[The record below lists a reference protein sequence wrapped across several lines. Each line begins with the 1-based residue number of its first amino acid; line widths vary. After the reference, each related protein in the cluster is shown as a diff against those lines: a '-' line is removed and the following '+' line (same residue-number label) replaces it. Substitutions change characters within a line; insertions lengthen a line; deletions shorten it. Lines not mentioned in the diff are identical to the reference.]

1 MTELYGSAD
10 EAFRSCEAMFVWQFA
25 VEQDGRNLT
34 KEFLKEQLGIS
45 ERKWRRISAFL
56 REKGLMTVTTIK
68 DVANRC
74 FGRKISFNRPATP
87 IYPPKCT
94 FRAYTVS
101 GGDARGG
108 CKGEP
113 MTPELARKHTD
124 RFLNRFPGKKTFQTF
139 DDKKGPDGKGRG
151 RLAKIIHDDE
161 TYLKNIND
169 QGAGVFLTINE
180 TDGNGRETR
189 NITKV
194 RAIYV
199 DLDGA
204 DVNPV
209 LQEMPHMVVESSP
222 GKFHGYWLVKDF
234 PLEAFKATQQRL
246 IKKFGGDKAVCDLPR
261 VMRVPG
267 YVHHK
272 GEPFTTQIVFEH
284 HGEPLTYAEVC
295 EKFPPEP
302 VKPWSSPKYQQKQ
315 EDGEYTGP
323 YGCARGERNN
333 RLARFLGGMVKR
345 CYDRGKIEHEAMK
358 WGKSCSPPMETG
370 EINSVVR
377 SICRYLGC

>member
-1 MTELYGSAD
+1 MIDPLTFAGNQSAFLIWSYGVAADQSRIKRELIK
-10 EAFRSCEAMFVWQFA
+10 
-25 VEQDGRNLT
+25 QD
-34 KEFLKEQLGIS
+34 LGIS
-45 ERKWRRISAFL
+45 ERAWRNASKFL
-56 REKGLMTVTTIK
+56 RDQGLMTVATIK
-68 DVANRC
+68 DVANKC
-74 FGRKISFNRPATP
+74 FRRQISFQKPEKQPISHYCTP
-87 IYPPKCT
+87 C
-94 FRAYTVS
+94 ANTVS

-124 RFLNRFPGKKTFQTF
+124 RFLNRFSGKKTFQTF

-180 TDGNGRETR
+180 TDGKGRETR

-261 VMRVPG
+261 VMRIPG

-302 VKPWSSPKYQQKQ
+302 VKPWSAPKYQQKQ

-323 YGCARGERNN
+323 YGCGRGERNN

-345 CYDRGKIEHEAMK
+345 CYDRGKIEYEAMK

>member
-1 MTELYGSAD
+1 MTEIYGSAD

-25 VEQDGRNLT
+25 AEQDGRNLT

-94 FRAYTVS
+94 FRAHTVS

-180 TDGNGRETR
+180 TDGKGRETR

-204 DVNPV
+204 PVTPV
-209 LQEMPHMVVESSP
+209 LEEMPHIVVESSP

-234 PLEAFKATQQRL
+234 PLEAFKQTQQRL
-246 IKKFGGDKAVCDLPR
+246 IKKFNGDKAVCDLPR

-272 GEPFTTQIVFEH
+272 GEPFTAQIVFEH

-302 VKPWSSPKYQQKQ
+302 VKPWSAPKYQKTQ
-315 EDGEYTGP
+315 DDCEYTGP
-323 YGCARGERNN
+323 YGRGKGERNN
-333 RLARFLGGMVKR
+333 GLARFLGGMIKR
-345 CYDRGKIEHEAMK
+345 CYDRGRIEYEAMK

-370 EINSVVR
+370 EIQSVVR
-377 SICRYLGC
+377 SLCRYIKC

>member
-1 MTELYGSAD
+1 MIDPLTFAGNQSAFLIWSYGVAADQSRIKRELIK
-10 EAFRSCEAMFVWQFA
+10 
-25 VEQDGRNLT
+25 QD
-34 KEFLKEQLGIS
+34 LGIS
-45 ERKWRRISAFL
+45 ERAWRKASKFL
-56 REKGLMTVTTIK
+56 RDQGLMTVATIK
-68 DVANRC
+68 DVANKC
-74 FGRKISFNRPATP
+74 FRRQISFQKPEKQPISHYCTP
-87 IYPPKCT
+87 C
-94 FRAYTVS
+94 ANTVA
-101 GGDARGG
+101 GGDAGGG

-180 TDGNGRETR
+180 TDGKGRETR

-209 LQEMPHMVVESSP
+209 LQEMPYMVVESSP

-261 VMRVPG
+261 VMRIPG

-302 VKPWSSPKYQQKQ
+302 VKPWSAPKYQQKQ

-323 YGCARGERNN
+323 YGCGRGERNN

-345 CYDRGKIEHEAMK
+345 CYDRGKIEYEAMK

>member
-1 MTELYGSAD
+1 MIDPLTFAGNQSAFLIWSYGVAADPGRIKRELIK
-10 EAFRSCEAMFVWQFA
+10 
-25 VEQDGRNLT
+25 QD
-34 KEFLKEQLGIS
+34 LGIS
-45 ERKWRRISAFL
+45 ERAWRKASKFL
-56 REKGLMTVTTIK
+56 RDQGLMTVATIK
-68 DVANRC
+68 DVANKC
-74 FGRKISFNRPATP
+74 FRRQISFQKPEKQPISHYCTP
-87 IYPPKCT
+87 C
-94 FRAYTVS
+94 ANTVS
-101 GGDARGG
+101 GGDARWG

-180 TDGNGRETR
+180 TDGKGRETR

-261 VMRVPG
+261 VMRIPG

-302 VKPWSSPKYQQKQ
+302 VKPWSAPKYQQKQ

-323 YGCARGERNN
+323 YGCGRGERNN

-345 CYDRGKIEHEAMK
+345 CYDRGKIEYEAMK

>member
-1 MTELYGSAD
+1 MIDPLTFAGNQSAFLIWSYGVAADQSRIKRELIK
-10 EAFRSCEAMFVWQFA
+10 
-25 VEQDGRNLT
+25 QD
-34 KEFLKEQLGIS
+34 LGIS
-45 ERKWRRISAFL
+45 ERAWRKASKFL
-56 REKGLMTVTTIK
+56 RDQGLMTVATIK
-68 DVANRC
+68 DVANKC
-74 FGRKISFNRPATP
+74 FRRQISFQKPEKQPISHYCTP
-87 IYPPKCT
+87 C
-94 FRAYTVS
+94 ANTVS

-124 RFLNRFPGKKTFQTF
+124 RFLNRFSGKKTFQTF

-180 TDGNGRETR
+180 TDGKGRETR

-261 VMRVPG
+261 VMRIPG

-302 VKPWSSPKYQQKQ
+302 VKPWSAPKYQQKQ

-323 YGCARGERNN
+323 YGCGRGERNN

-345 CYDRGKIEHEAMK
+345 CYDRGKIEYEAMK

>member
-1 MTELYGSAD
+1 MIDPLTFAGNQSAFLIWSYGVAADPGRIKRELIK
-10 EAFRSCEAMFVWQFA
+10 
-25 VEQDGRNLT
+25 QD
-34 KEFLKEQLGIS
+34 LGIS
-45 ERKWRRISAFL
+45 ERAWRKASKFL
-56 REKGLMTVTTIK
+56 RDQGLMTVATIK
-68 DVANRC
+68 DVANKC
-74 FGRKISFNRPATP
+74 FRRQISFQKPEKQPISHYCTP
-87 IYPPKCT
+87 C
-94 FRAYTVS
+94 ASTVS

-124 RFLNRFPGKKTFQTF
+124 RFLNRFSGKKTFQTF

-151 RLAKIIHDDE
+151 RLARIIHDDE

-180 TDGNGRETR
+180 TDGKGRETR

-261 VMRVPG
+261 VMRIPG

-302 VKPWSSPKYQQKQ
+302 VKPWSAPKYQQKQ

-323 YGCARGERNN
+323 YGCGRGERNN

-345 CYDRGKIEHEAMK
+345 CYDRGKIEYEAMK

>member
-1 MTELYGSAD
+1 MIDPLTFAGNQSAFLIWSYGVAADQSRIKRELIK
-10 EAFRSCEAMFVWQFA
+10 
-25 VEQDGRNLT
+25 QD
-34 KEFLKEQLGIS
+34 LGIS
-45 ERKWRRISAFL
+45 ERAWRKASKFL
-56 REKGLMTVTTIK
+56 RDQGLMTVATIK
-68 DVANRC
+68 DVANKC
-74 FGRKISFNRPATP
+74 FRRQISFQKPEKQPISHYCTP
-87 IYPPKCT
+87 C
-94 FRAYTVS
+94 ANTVS

-108 CKGEP
+108 CKGDP

-180 TDGNGRETR
+180 TDGKGRETR

-261 VMRVPG
+261 VMRIPG

-302 VKPWSSPKYQQKQ
+302 VKPWSAPKYQQKQ

-323 YGCARGERNN
+323 YGCGRGERNN

-345 CYDRGKIEHEAMK
+345 CNDRGKIEYEAMK

>member
-1 MTELYGSAD
+1 MIDPLTFAGNQSAFLIWSYGVAADQSRIKRELIK
-10 EAFRSCEAMFVWQFA
+10 
-25 VEQDGRNLT
+25 QD
-34 KEFLKEQLGIS
+34 LGIS
-45 ERKWRRISAFL
+45 ERAWRKASKFL
-56 REKGLMTVTTIK
+56 RDQGLMTVATIK
-68 DVANRC
+68 DVANKC
-74 FGRKISFNRPATP
+74 FRRQISFQKPEKQPISHYCTP
-87 IYPPKCT
+87 C
-94 FRAYTVS
+94 ANTVS

-124 RFLNRFPGKKTFQTF
+124 RFLNRFSGKKTFQTF

-261 VMRVPG
+261 VMRIPG

-302 VKPWSSPKYQQKQ
+302 VKPWSAPKYQQKQ

-323 YGCARGERNN
+323 YGCGRGERNN

-345 CYDRGKIEHEAMK
+345 CYDRGKIEYEAMK

>member
-1 MTELYGSAD
+1 
-10 EAFRSCEAMFVWQFA
+10 
-25 VEQDGRNLT
+25 
-34 KEFLKEQLGIS
+34 
-45 ERKWRRISAFL
+45 
-56 REKGLMTVTTIK
+56 
-68 DVANRC
+68 
-74 FGRKISFNRPATP
+74 
-87 IYPPKCT
+87 
-94 FRAYTVS
+94 
-101 GGDARGG
+101 
-108 CKGEP
+108 

-124 RFLNRFPGKKTFQTF
+124 RFLNRFSGKKTFQTF

-180 TDGNGRETR
+180 TDGKGRETR

-204 DVNPV
+204 PVTPV
-209 LQEMPHMVVESSP
+209 LEEMPHIVVESSP

-302 VKPWSSPKYQQKQ
+302 VKPWSAPKYQQKQ

-323 YGCARGERNN
+323 YGCGRGERNN

>member
-1 MTELYGSAD
+1 
-10 EAFRSCEAMFVWQFA
+10 
-25 VEQDGRNLT
+25 
-34 KEFLKEQLGIS
+34 
-45 ERKWRRISAFL
+45 
-56 REKGLMTVTTIK
+56 
-68 DVANRC
+68 
-74 FGRKISFNRPATP
+74 
-87 IYPPKCT
+87 
-94 FRAYTVS
+94 
-101 GGDARGG
+101 
-108 CKGEP
+108 

-180 TDGNGRETR
+180 TDGKGRETR

-295 EKFPPEP
+295 EKFPPDP
-302 VKPWSSPKYQQKQ
+302 VKPWSAPKYQQKQ

-323 YGCARGERNN
+323 YGCGRGERNN

-345 CYDRGKIEHEAMK
+345 CYDRGKIECEAMK

>member
-1 MTELYGSAD
+1 MIDPLTFAGNQSAFLIWSYGVAADQSRIKRELIK
-10 EAFRSCEAMFVWQFA
+10 
-25 VEQDGRNLT
+25 QD
-34 KEFLKEQLGIS
+34 LGIS
-45 ERKWRRISAFL
+45 ERAWRKASKFL
-56 REKGLMTVTTIK
+56 RDQGLMTVATIK
-68 DVANRC
+68 DVANKC
-74 FGRKISFNRPATP
+74 FRRQISFQKPEKQPISHYCTP
-87 IYPPKCT
+87 C
-94 FRAYTVS
+94 ANTVS

-139 DDKKGPDGKGRG
+139 DDKKGLDGKGRG

-180 TDGNGRETR
+180 TDGKGRETR

-261 VMRVPG
+261 VMRIPG

-302 VKPWSSPKYQQKQ
+302 VKPWSAPKYQQKQ

-323 YGCARGERNN
+323 YGCGRGERNN

-345 CYDRGKIEHEAMK
+345 CYDRGKIEYEAMK

>member
-1 MTELYGSAD
+1 MVDAGVLAANPVAYRVWSYAVGS
-10 EAFRSCEAMFVWQFA
+10 EAKKKDRESIREA
-25 VEQDGRNLT
+25 
-34 KEFLKEQLGIS
+34 LGIS
-45 ERKWRRISAFL
+45 ERKWRNASKFL
-56 REKGLMTVTTIK
+56 REQGLMTVTTIK
-68 DVANRC
+68 DVVHKC
-74 FGRKISFNRPATP
+74 FWKKIHFHTDKTQPSP
-87 IYPPKCT
+87 T
-94 FRAYTVS
+94 FSPRTDIVS

-180 TDGNGRETR
+180 TDGKGRETR

-261 VMRVPG
+261 VMRIPG

-302 VKPWSSPKYQQKQ
+302 VKPWSAPKYQQKQ

-323 YGCARGERNN
+323 YGCGRGERNN

-345 CYDRGKIEHEAMK
+345 CYDRGKIEYEAMK

>member
-1 MTELYGSAD
+1 MIDPLTFAGNQSAFLIWSYGVAADQGRIKRELIK
-10 EAFRSCEAMFVWQFA
+10 
-25 VEQDGRNLT
+25 QD
-34 KEFLKEQLGIS
+34 LGIS
-45 ERKWRRISAFL
+45 ERARRTASKFL
-56 REKGLMTVTTIK
+56 RDQGLMTVPTIK
-68 DVANRC
+68 DVANKC
-74 FGRKISFNRPATP
+74 FRRQISFQKPEKQPISHFCTP
-87 IYPPKCT
+87 C
-94 FRAYTVS
+94 ANTVS

-108 CKGEP
+108 CKWEP

-180 TDGNGRETR
+180 TDGKGRETR

-261 VMRVPG
+261 VMRIPG

-302 VKPWSSPKYQQKQ
+302 VKPWSAPKYQQKQ

-323 YGCARGERNN
+323 YGCGRGERNN

-345 CYDRGKIEHEAMK
+345 CYDRGKIEYEAMK

>member
-34 KEFLKEQLGIS
+34 KEFLKGQMGIS
-45 ERKWRRISAFL
+45 ERKWRRISSFL

-94 FRAYTVS
+94 FRAHTVS

-113 MTPELARKHTD
+113 MTPELARKHTE
-124 RFLNRFPGKKTFQTF
+124 RFLARFPGKKTFQTF
-139 DDKKGPDGKGRG
+139 DDKRGADGKGRP

-161 TYLKNIND
+161 TYLPNINE

-180 TDGNGRETR
+180 TDGKGRETK

-204 DVNPV
+204 PVTPV
-209 LQEMPHMVVESSP
+209 LEEMPHIVVESSP

-234 PLEAFKATQQRL
+234 PLEAFKQTQQRL
-246 IKKFGGDKAVCDLPR
+246 IKKFNGDKAVCDLPR

-302 VKPWSSPKYQQKQ
+302 VKPWSAPKYQKTQD
-315 EDGEYTGP
+315 DGEYTGP
-323 YGCARGERNN
+323 YGRGKGERNN
-333 RLARFLGGMVKR
+333 GLARFLGGMIKR
-345 CYDRGKIEHEAMK
+345 CYDRGRIEYEAMK

-370 EINSVVR
+370 EIQSVVR
-377 SICRYLGC
+377 SLCRYIKC

>member
-1 MTELYGSAD
+1 MTEIYGSAD

-25 VEQDGRNLT
+25 AEQDGRNLT
-34 KEFLKEQLGIS
+34 KEFIKEQLGIS

-94 FRAYTVS
+94 FRAHTVS

-161 TYLKNIND
+161 TYLPNINE

-180 TDGNGRETR
+180 TDGKGRETK

-204 DVNPV
+204 PVTPV
-209 LQEMPHMVVESSP
+209 LEEMPHIVVESSP

-234 PLEAFKATQQRL
+234 PLEAFKQTQQRL
-246 IKKFGGDKAVCDLPR
+246 IKKFNGDKAVCDLPR

-302 VKPWSSPKYQQKQ
+302 VKPWSAPKYQKTQD
-315 EDGEYTGP
+315 DGEYTGP
-323 YGCARGERNN
+323 YGRGKGERNN
-333 RLARFLGGMVKR
+333 GLARFLGGMIKR
-345 CYDRGKIEHEAMK
+345 CYDRGRIEYEAMK

-370 EINSVVR
+370 EIQSVVR
-377 SICRYLGC
+377 SLCRYIKC

>member
-1 MTELYGSAD
+1 MIDPLTFAGNQSAFLIWSYGVAADQSRIKRELIK
-10 EAFRSCEAMFVWQFA
+10 
-25 VEQDGRNLT
+25 QD
-34 KEFLKEQLGIS
+34 LGIS
-45 ERKWRRISAFL
+45 ERAWRKASKFL
-56 REKGLMTVTTIK
+56 RDQGLMTVATIK
-68 DVANRC
+68 DVANKC
-74 FGRKISFNRPATP
+74 FRRQISFQKPEKQPISHYCTP
-87 IYPPKCT
+87 C
-94 FRAYTVS
+94 ANTVS

-124 RFLNRFPGKKTFQTF
+124 RFLNRFSGKKTFQTF
-139 DDKKGPDGKGRG
+139 DDKKGPDGIGRG

-180 TDGNGRETR
+180 TDGKGRETR

-261 VMRVPG
+261 VMRIPG

-302 VKPWSSPKYQQKQ
+302 VKPWSAPKYQQKQ

-323 YGCARGERNN
+323 YGCGRGERNN

-345 CYDRGKIEHEAMK
+345 CCDRGKIEYEAMK

>member
-1 MTELYGSAD
+1 MIDPLTFAGNQSAFLIWSYGVAADQSRIKRELIK
-10 EAFRSCEAMFVWQFA
+10 
-25 VEQDGRNLT
+25 QD
-34 KEFLKEQLGIS
+34 LGIS
-45 ERKWRRISAFL
+45 ERAWRKASKFL
-56 REKGLMTVTTIK
+56 RDQGLMTVATIK
-68 DVANRC
+68 DVANKC
-74 FGRKISFNRPATP
+74 FRRQISFQKPEKQPISHYCTP
-87 IYPPKCT
+87 C
-94 FRAYTVS
+94 ANTVS

-139 DDKKGPDGKGRG
+139 DDKKGPDGKCRG

-261 VMRVPG
+261 VMRIPG

-302 VKPWSSPKYQQKQ
+302 VKPWSAPKYQQKQ

-323 YGCARGERNN
+323 YGCGRGERNN

-345 CYDRGKIEHEAMK
+345 CYDRGKIEYEAMK

>member
-34 KEFLKEQLGIS
+34 KEFLKGQMGIS
-45 ERKWRRISAFL
+45 ERKWRRISSFL

-94 FRAYTVS
+94 FRAHTVS

-113 MTPELARKHTD
+113 RTPELARKHTD

-161 TYLKNIND
+161 TYLPNINE

-180 TDGNGRETR
+180 TDGKGRETK

-204 DVNPV
+204 PVTPV
-209 LQEMPHMVVESSP
+209 LEEMPHIVVESSP

-234 PLEAFKATQQRL
+234 PLEAFKQTQQRL
-246 IKKFGGDKAVCDLPR
+246 IKKFNGDKAVCDLPR

-302 VKPWSSPKYQQKQ
+302 VKPWSAPKYQKTQD
-315 EDGEYTGP
+315 DGEYTGP
-323 YGCARGERNN
+323 YGRGKGERNN
-333 RLARFLGGMVKR
+333 GLARFLGGMIKR
-345 CYDRGKIEHEAMK
+345 CYDRGRIEYEAMK

-370 EINSVVR
+370 EIQSVVR
-377 SICRYLGC
+377 SLCRYIKC

>member
-1 MTELYGSAD
+1 MIDPLTFAGNQSAFLIWSYGVAADQSRIKRELIK
-10 EAFRSCEAMFVWQFA
+10 
-25 VEQDGRNLT
+25 QD
-34 KEFLKEQLGIS
+34 LGIS
-45 ERKWRRISAFL
+45 ERAWRKASKFL
-56 REKGLMTVTTIK
+56 RDQGLMTVATIK
-68 DVANRC
+68 DVANKC
-74 FGRKISFNRPATP
+74 FRRQISFQKPEKQPIPHYCTP
-87 IYPPKCT
+87 C
-94 FRAYTVS
+94 ANTVS

-124 RFLNRFPGKKTFQTF
+124 RFLNRFHGKKTFQTF

-180 TDGNGRETR
+180 TDGKGRETR

-261 VMRVPG
+261 VMRIPG

-302 VKPWSSPKYQQKQ
+302 VKPWSAPKYQQKQ

-323 YGCARGERNN
+323 YGCGRGERNN

-345 CYDRGKIEHEAMK
+345 CYDRGKIEYEAMK

>member
-1 MTELYGSAD
+1 MVDAGVL
-10 EAFRSCEAMFVWQFA
+10 EAHPAALSVWSYVTA
-25 VEQDGRNLT
+25 PET
-34 KEFLKEQLGIS
+34 KRMDRESIRQALGIS
-45 ERKWRRISAFL
+45 ERQWRYASKAL
-56 REKGLMTVTTIK
+56 REMGLMTVTTIK
-68 DVANRC
+68 DVAHRC
-74 FGRKISFNRPATP
+74 FWKKIQFHADKPHAPANFSG
-87 IYPPKCT
+87 CT
-94 FRAYTVS
+94 DIVS

-180 TDGNGRETR
+180 TDGKGRETR

-246 IKKFGGDKAVCDLPR
+246 IKEFGGDKAVCDLPR

-302 VKPWSSPKYQQKQ
+302 VKPWSAPKYQQKQ

-323 YGCARGERNN
+323 YGCGRGERNN